1 MPLPIEKQPIVPNAL
16 YAPTIILQT
25 SIATGQIVTSA
36 QITLKGGCVDENG
49 KWSAADSQAKSVY
62 IPNISALEPD
72 IAQYSQDIAQLFEL
86 IVQLIGN
93 INSVRKVV

>member
-1 MPLPIEKQPIVPNAL
+1 MPLPLEKQPIVPNAL

-25 SIATGQIVTSA
+25 SIATGQILTSA
-36 QITLKGGCVDENG
+36 QITLKGGSVDENG
-49 KWSAADSQAKSVY
+49 KWSPADSQAKTVY
-62 IPNISALEPD
+62 LPNIFSLESD
-72 IAQYSQDIAQLFEL
+72 ISSYSQDVIELFNL